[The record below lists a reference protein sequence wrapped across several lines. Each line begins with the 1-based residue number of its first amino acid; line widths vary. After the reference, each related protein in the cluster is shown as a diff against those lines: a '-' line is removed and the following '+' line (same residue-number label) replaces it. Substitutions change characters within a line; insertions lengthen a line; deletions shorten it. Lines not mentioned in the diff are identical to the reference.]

1 MSLITITEEIEALFD
16 KDRDDVRDGKE
27 CVLTNLKN
35 LGYSQIDTI
44 KILIE
49 MEGLSLQMANEMVS
63 RSSAW
68 NS

>member
-1 MSLITITEEIEALFD
+1 MSLITITEEIELLFD
-16 KDRDDVRDGKE
+16 KYWRDAGDGRE
-27 CVLTNLKN
+27 YVLTNLKN